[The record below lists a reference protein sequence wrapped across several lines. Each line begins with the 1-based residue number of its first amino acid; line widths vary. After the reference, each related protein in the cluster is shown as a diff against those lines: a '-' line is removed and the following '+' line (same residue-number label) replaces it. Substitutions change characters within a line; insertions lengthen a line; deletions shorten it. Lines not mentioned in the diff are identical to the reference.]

1 LEAFLFDSL
10 VLKHKAGGLF
20 MKWSLQCVVLI
31 SLIFS
36 INLVNANI
44 YGDKDFDGEDLAT
57 FTTAY
62 GSATGNSNYNEDC
75 DFANDGDVDRADLE
89 MFASSLGRTD
99 CKQPEAIKEI
109 GAEGGILSVSDTESP
124 LYGVSIEI
132 PAGANASGQSTI
144 YVSNVD
150 KNALPAF
157 PDTWKEIGVSVEA
170 GPEGKV
176 FAKPVKITIPFE
188 DSNDDGIVDG
198 TDINETSLTIL
209 SSDSQFS
216 MAESVEANIDEA
228 NNQIIISTY
237 HFSWYLPMV
246 RKWSSNSVIK
256 YIILNAPSLTDDSPN
271 DVKNAIRSAFAE
283 WESELSKSPVNITFE
298 ETSSYNEADIRLSWI
313 NNTSGY
319 PWSYNVNYFL
329 PAGSTDYISLIYFYD
344 NLPDIVDAE
353 KWSASLD
360 PAEQESNTVYVKR
373 TAMRAIG
380 QVAGLPSMSAELR
393 AHPLTDTSV
402 MRSSYYHPATMYAN
416 LQSLSAL
423 DIYMLRNHYGIP
435 YSDNDN
441 DTVPD
446 DIDNCP
452 ADFNPDQVD
461 VDQDSVGDACDDS
474 IVRTLRVP
482 SDYLTIQAA
491 IDAAVNED
499 IVLVGDGVYTGLG
512 NKDLDFKGKA
522 ITVISVNGPTN
533 TIIDCED
540 SGRGFYFHN
549 GEGSD
554 SIVSGF
560 TIKNG
565 LTTAQW
571 PEGCGG
577 GIFCISSSP
586 VIRNCIL
593 TNNTAYEPGGGIA
606 LHDSSANIEDCVI
619 ADNDAHAA
627 GGISLWESS
636 SVNITNCIVSGNV
649 AWNIDGAISVRRS
662 TLALVNSTVY
672 GNMGS
677 WGIGGLGCG
686 DSGGSGSTVNIFNS
700 IFWANVTGQLE
711 FGTTCTASVTYS
723 DIQGGFP
730 GNGNINQDPLF
741 IGNGDFHITASSPC
755 IDSGTP
761 VGAPATDLD
770 GIVRPQAA
778 GYDMGAY
785 EYH

>member
-1 LEAFLFDSL
+1 
-10 VLKHKAGGLF
+10 
-20 MKWSLQCVVLI
+20 M
-31 SLIFS
+31 
-36 INLVNANI
+36 
-44 YGDKDFDGEDLAT
+44 
-57 FTTAY
+57 
-62 GSATGNSNYNEDC
+62 
-75 DFANDGDVDRADLE
+75 
-89 MFASSLGRTD
+89 
-99 CKQPEAIKEI
+99 
-109 GAEGGILSVSDTESP
+109 
-124 LYGVSIEI
+124 
-132 PAGANASGQSTI
+132 
-144 YVSNVD
+144 
-150 KNALPAF
+150 
-157 PDTWKEIGVSVEA
+157 
-170 GPEGKV
+170 
-176 FAKPVKITIPFE
+176 
-188 DSNDDGIVDG
+188 
-198 TDINETSLTIL
+198 
-209 SSDSQFS
+209 
-216 MAESVEANIDEA
+216 
-228 NNQIIISTY
+228 
-237 HFSWYLPMV
+237 
-246 RKWSSNSVIK
+246 
-256 YIILNAPSLTDDSPN
+256 
-271 DVKNAIRSAFAE
+271 
-283 WESELSKSPVNITFE
+283 
-298 ETSSYNEADIRLSWI
+298 
-313 NNTSGY
+313 
-319 PWSYNVNYFL
+319 
-329 PAGSTDYISLIYFYD
+329 
-344 NLPDIVDAE
+344 
-353 KWSASLD
+353 
-360 PAEQESNTVYVKR
+360 
-373 TAMRAIG
+373 
-380 QVAGLPSMSAELR
+380 
-393 AHPLTDTSV
+393 
-402 MRSSYYHPATMYAN
+402 
-416 LQSLSAL
+416 
-423 DIYMLRNHYGIP
+423 
-435 YSDNDN
+435 
-441 DTVPD
+441 VPD
-446 DIDNCP
+446 DMDNCP
-452 ADFNPDQVD
+452 GDYNPDQVD

-482 SDYLTIQAA
+482 TDYLTIQAA
-491 IDAAVNED
+491 IDATVNGD

-512 NKDLDFKGKA
+512 NKDLDFTGKA

-606 LHDSSANIEDCVI
+606 LHDSSATIEDCVI

-662 TLALVNSTVY
+662 TLALINSTVY
-672 GNMGS
+672 GNTGS

-741 IGNGDFHITASSPC
+741 VGNGDFHITASSPC